1 MGTLR
6 LWLALCVLLIH
17 AQTGFYVAPLPG
29 STAVQMFFIISG
41 FYMSLVWDDKFSKAE
56 HPVKSFYKS
65 RFLRIFP
72 AYWLTI
78 LLSTLISLAF
88 FPFGKKLCFAMMMA
102 AGCNPLTQAIFTLAN
117 VTLLGQ
123 DVLSLFGVDQAT
135 GGLVWRDTHITSFL
149 ASIYL
154 LVPQGWSLAV
164 EFYFYLSF
172 PFLMRLKKSWFYG
185 LFLALLALEL
195 ALSSPAIGKS
205 WVHYFLFPFNL
216 HFFMAGMVSYRLG
229 QKLNVSRWPRPLL
242 LAIYIAVA
250 ALTLS
255 YQYMPLQVEGRLIAF
270 FTIVTLALPA
280 MFELTRKNK
289 VDRFIGELS
298 YPVYLLNQL
307 AICLVGPF
315 YFPNPADGL
324 KVCVAAILMAVAFY
338 KLFIVRIENYR
349 HKIVAL

>member
-1 MGTLR
+1 MR

-17 AQTGFYVAPLPG
+17 AQTGFYIAPLPG

-41 FYMSLVWDDKFSKAE
+41 FYMSLVWDDKFCRAAR
-56 HPVKSFYKS
+56 PIKSFYLS

-78 LLSTLISLAF
+78 LLSTVISLAF
-88 FPFGKKLCFAMMMA
+88 FPFGKKLCFGMMMA

-123 DVLSLFGVDQAT
+123 DVLSLFGVNQAD
-135 GGLVWRDTHITSFL
+135 GGLVWRDTHITSYL
-149 ASIYL
+149 ASIYF

-164 EFYFYLSF
+164 EFYFYLTF
-172 PFLMRLKKSWFYG
+172 PFLMRLPRPWFYG
-185 LFLALLALEL
+185 LFISLLALEL
-195 ALSSPAIGKS
+195 GLSHPSIAKS

-229 QKLNVSRWPRPLL
+229 KKLSVQQWPRQIH
-242 LAIYIAVA
+242 LAIFLAIAS
-250 ALTLS
+250 LTVG
-255 YQYMPLQVEGRLIAF
+255 YQYLPMPVEWRLLSF
-270 FTIVTLALPA
+270 FTLVSLALPS
-280 MFELTRKNK
+280 MFELTKKNK

-307 AICLVGPF
+307 AICLAGPF

-324 KVCVAAILMAVAFY
+324 KVCIVALLMAVAFY
-338 KLFIVRIENYR
+338 KIFIVRIESYR
-349 HKIVAL
+349 HRLVSVPSN